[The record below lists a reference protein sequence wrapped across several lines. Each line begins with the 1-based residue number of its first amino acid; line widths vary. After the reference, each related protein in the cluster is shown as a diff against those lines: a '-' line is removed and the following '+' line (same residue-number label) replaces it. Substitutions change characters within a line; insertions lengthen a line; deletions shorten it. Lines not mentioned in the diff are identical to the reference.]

1 MIEIEIDNK
10 TVQAEQGSMIIEV
23 ADQNGIAIP
32 RFCYH
37 KKLSIAANC
46 RMCLVEVEKAPKP
59 LPACATPVTPGMKVF
74 TQSPKARDAQKGVME
89 FLLIN
94 HPLDCPICDQGGEC
108 ELQDLSLGYG
118 KDVSRFNMGKR
129 SVKDDNLGPLI
140 ATEMTRCIQCT
151 RCVRFGQEIAGLREL
166 GATGRGENMQITTY
180 IEHSLES
187 ELSGNII
194 DVCPVGAL
202 TSKPFRFT
210 ARAWE
215 LNQSQS
221 IASHDCIGS
230 NIYIHTRRN
239 AVMRVVPREN
249 ESINE
254 TWISDRDRFSYVAQ
268 HNPQRLRT
276 PMIKV
281 NGEWQETDWATALD
295 YVASGLQRVITQY
308 GAKQIAA
315 LASPS
320 ATTEE
325 LFLLQ
330 KLMRHLG
337 SNTIDHRLHQTDF
350 SDQKQAP
357 LYPRLGITIAELESQ
372 DVIILVG
379 SNIQR
384 EQPIAGHRI
393 RKATLRGSQVL
404 SINCLDYAFNFDQKN
419 KIIISPDR
427 LISGLAGVAKA
438 LLAQKQNPELAIVDM
453 LKDVQPNAEE
463 NLFAEQIK
471 NGQKKIILLGALAQ
485 NHPEAATIRVLTQI
499 IANLCQA
506 NWGCLTEGANS
517 AGAWLAGAIPH
528 RGHAGNSL
536 PEVGL
541 PAATMLAASLH
552 AYLLFGVEPELDC
565 ANSSAALNALSKA
578 EFTVAFSP
586 FKTENYLQYAHA
598 ILPIALCAETSGTF
612 VNAEGRW
619 QSFSAAV
626 NPPHEVKAGWKVL
639 RVLANQLNI
648 PGHDYMASE
657 EIRDELRKQ
666 VDVITSEID
675 QVSVQQRL
683 PENDLRENN
692 TYKDLQKTELIRIT
706 EWPIYSIDSTVRHA
720 QALQESATHEATG
733 VYINAEVAARLGL
746 QAGIVVTVIQGGGKV
761 ELPVIINPR
770 IPDRCAWIPAG
781 RPETINLGA
790 AFGTVEIHV

>member
-1 MIEIEIDNK
+1 MIDIEIDGK
-10 TVQAEQGSMIIEV
+10 PLQAEQGSMIIEV
-23 ADQNGIAIP
+23 ADNHGISIP

-59 LPACATPVTPGMKVF
+59 LPACATPVTAGMKVF

-118 KDVSRFNMGKR
+118 KDVSRFNVGKR
-129 SVKDDNLGPLI
+129 SCKDDNLGPLI

-215 LNQSQS
+215 LNQH
-221 IASHDCIGS
+221 AFVAPHDCIGS

-239 AVMRVVPREN
+239 AVMRAVPREN
-249 ESINE
+249 ETINE
-254 TWISDRDRFSYVAQ
+254 TWISDRDRFSYLAQ
-268 HNPQRLRT
+268 HNPQRLRV
-276 PMIKV
+276 PMIKID
-281 NGEWQETDWATALD
+281 GTWQETDWATALD
-295 YVASGLQRVITQY
+295 FVASGLQKIIGQY

-315 LASPS
+315 IASPS

-330 KLMRHLG
+330 QLMRGLG
-337 SNTIDHRLHQTDF
+337 SNNIDHRLHQTDF

-357 LYPRLGITIAELESQ
+357 LYPNLGITVEELENQ
-372 DVIILVG
+372 DAIILIG

-393 RKATLRGSQVL
+393 RKASLRGAQIF
-404 SINCLDYAFNFDQKN
+404 SINFVDHVFNFDQKN

-427 LISGLAGVAKA
+427 FVSVLAGVAKA
-438 LLAQKQNPELAIVDM
+438 LLMMQETSELSVIEFLHAVHPS
-453 LKDVQPNAEE
+453 KEE
-463 NLFAEQIK
+463 KLLAEQIK
-471 NGQKKIILLGALAQ
+471 NTQKKIILLGALAQ
-485 NHPEAATIRVLTQI
+485 NHPEAATIRALVKM
-499 IANLCQA
+499 IAVLCQSS
-506 NWGCLTEGANS
+506 WGCLTEGANS
-517 AGAWLAGAIPH
+517 AGGWLAGAVPH
-528 RGHAGNSL
+528 RGPAGNSI
-536 PEVGL
+536 PESGL
-541 PAATMLAASLH
+541 AAATALAASLR
-552 AYLLFGVEPELDC
+552 AYLFLGVEPELDC
-565 ANSSAALNALSKA
+565 ANSAAAINALSKA
-578 EFTVAFSP
+578 EFIVALSS
-586 FKTENYLQYAHA
+586 FKTENYLHYAQA
-598 ILPIALCAETSGTF
+598 ILPIALFAETSGTWI
-612 VNAEGRW
+612 NAEGRW

-626 NPPHEVKAGWKVL
+626 KPPHEIKEGWKVL
-639 RVLANQLNI
+639 RVLGNQLNLS
-648 PGHDYMASE
+648 DFDCKTSE
-657 EIRDELRKQ
+657 EIRDKLRTM
-666 VDVITSEID
+666 VETVGATGWSSL
-675 QVSVQQRL
+675 SVGATGWSPL
-683 PENDLRENN
+683 SENN
-692 TYKDLQKTELIRIT
+692 ISFEKEKIMRIT

-720 QALQESATHEATG
+720 QALQQSATNEPTG
-733 VYINAEVAARLGL
+733 VYMNAEMVKQLGL
-746 QAGIVVTVIQGGGKV
+746 EEGLLVTVIQGGGKAQ
-761 ELPVIINPR
+761 LPVITNAR
-770 IPDRCAWIPAG
+770 IPERCVWIPAG
-781 RPETINLGA
+781 RPETIHLGA
-790 AFGTVEIHV
+790 AFGAVEIHA